1 MSSYVISGVSRGIG
15 FELLRQLSEN
25 PANFVFGL
33 VRNKA
38 AVEAKVAA
46 EIGRSNIY
54 IIQADT
60 TDPDA
65 LKAIW
70 IGLDLSE
77 NDWTGFGFL
86 EDLDWIGLIGNQ
98 LLELQ

>member
-1 MSSYVISGVSRGIG
+1 L
-15 FELLRQLSEN
+15 ELLRQLSEN
-25 PANFVFGL
+25 PTNSVFGL

-38 AVEAKVAA
+38 VVEAKVAA

-65 LKAIW
+65 LKV
-70 IGLDLSE
+70 SE
-77 NDWTGFGFL
+77 RVVRHTEVETDSKVF
-86 EDLDWIGLIGNQ
+86 
-98 LLELQ
+98 

>member
-1 MSSYVISGVSRGIG
+1 MQ
-15 FELLRQLSEN
+15 FEFLRQLSEN
-25 PANFVFGL
+25 PANSVFGL

-65 LKAIW
+65 LKV
-70 IGLDLSE
+70 SE
-77 NDWTGFGFL
+77 RVAHQTEVETDANVF
-86 EDLDWIGLIGNQ
+86 
-98 LLELQ
+98 